1 MKLSQKVF
9 YLGGILGATPFVFDL
24 LRIPD
29 GPLLLLNPLG
39 LLLMALSGRISFHEK
54 YKIVPREENEDE

>member
-9 YLGGILGATPFVFDL
+9 YLGGILGASPFVMDF

-39 LLLMALSGRISFHEK
+39 ILLMALSGHIGFHEK
-54 YKIVPREENEDE
+54 YKIVSREEEA

>member
-1 MKLSQKVF
+1 MKLSEKVF
-9 YLGGILGATPFVFDL
+9 LIGGLLGATPFVFDL

-39 LLLMALSGRISFHEK
+39 ILLIALSGKIGFHEK
-54 YKIVPREENEDE
+54 YKIVPREEAQ